1 MQGSGFNAALNSLF
15 DMVRSLLYL
24 IRNKY
29 NEKVKGNLVKYEPV
43 IGLEVHAQL
52 LTRSKIFCGCSTTF
66 GEEPNTQ
73 TCPVCTGQPGSLP
86 VINRKAVEF
95 AIKLGLATSCRIAP
109 YSLFARKNYFY
120 PDLPKGYQISMYEFP
135 LAEDGFIEI
144 MLHGQKKRIQ
154 IIRIHLEEDAGKLKH
169 GEAPETAS
177 FSYVDF
183 NRTGVPLVEIVSGPD
198 IRSPE
203 EAGDYLRKLRAI
215 LQYLEICTGDMEKGT
230 FRCDANVSVRPKSQ
244 EEFGTRTELKNM
256 NSFRHV
262 ERALEYEIKRQ
273 ITMLGEGEDVVQETR
288 FWDVDQ
294 GITITMRGKE
304 EAHDYR
310 YFPDPDLVPLR
321 IDGKWVE
328 EIRKGLPEL
337 PDEKKE
343 RFVRQ
348 YQIPEYDAEIL
359 TSTKPLSAYYE
370 ETVSLFHE
378 PKTVSNWMMGDLL
391 RELKRDE
398 REIDQCPVT
407 PKHLADMLS
416 MTKIQ
421 AISGKIAKDVFEEMY
436 RTGAYPQD
444 IVKEKGWMQIL
455 DEGEIQKAIEKA
467 MEANPKQVE
476 DYRKGKEKLFG
487 FFVGEVMKQTQGKA
501 NPKLVNELL
510 KKKLK

>member
-1 MQGSGFNAALNSLF
+1 MQSSQL
-15 DMVRSLLYL
+15 R
-24 IRNKY
+24 
-29 NEKVKGNLVKYEPV
+29 EGNFVEYEPV

-52 LTRSKIFCGCSTTF
+52 ETQSKIFCGCSTAF

-86 VINRKAVEF
+86 VVNRKAVEF
-95 AIKLGLATSCRIAP
+95 AIRLGLATSCRIAP

-120 PDLPKGYQISMYEFP
+120 PDLPKGYQISMYEYP
-135 LAEDGFIEI
+135 LAVDGFIEI
-144 MLHGQKKRIQ
+144 IVDGKKKRIQ
-154 IIRIHLEEDAGKLKH
+154 LIRIHMEEDAGKLKH
-169 GEAPETAS
+169 GETPETES

-203 EAGDYLRKLRAI
+203 EAGDYLRKLRSI

-230 FRCDANVSVRPKSQ
+230 FRCDANVSVRPKGQS
-244 EEFGTRTELKNM
+244 EFGTRTELKNM

-262 ERALEYEIKRQ
+262 EKALEYEIKRQ
-273 ITMLGEGEDVVQETR
+273 IALLEDGGEVVQETR
-288 FWDVDQ
+288 LWNVDK
-294 GITITMRGKE
+294 GITISMRGKE

-310 YFPDPDLVPLR
+310 YFPDPDLVPLK
-321 IDGKWVE
+321 IDEKWVE
-328 EIRKGLPEL
+328 EIRKSLPEL

-343 RFVRQ
+343 RFIRQ

-359 TSTKPLSAYYE
+359 TSTKPLSGYYE
-370 ETVSLFHE
+370 ETATLFNE
-378 PKTVSNWMMGDLL
+378 PKTVSNWIMGDLL

-407 PKHLADMLS
+407 PKHLAEMLS
-416 MTKIQ
+416 MIKEGT
-421 AISGKIAKDVFEEMY
+421 ISGKIAKDVFEEMY
-436 RTGAYPQD
+436 RTGEHPEKIVQD
-444 IVKEKGWMQIL
+444 KGWVQIK
-455 DEGEIQKAIEKA
+455 DENEILKAIEKA
-467 MEANPKQVE
+467 VEANPKQVE
-476 DYRKGKEKLFG
+476 DYRKGKEKIFG
-487 FFVGEVMKQTQGKA
+487 FFVGEVMKQTKGKA

>member
-1 MQGSGFNAALNSLF
+1 M
-15 DMVRSLLYL
+15 
-24 IRNKY
+24 
-29 NEKVKGNLVKYEPV
+29 EYESV

-52 LTRSKIFCGCSTTF
+52 ETRSKIFCGCSTTF
-66 GEEPNTQ
+66 GEQPNTQ

-86 VINRKAVEF
+86 VVNRKAVEF
-95 AIKLGLATSCRIAP
+95 AVKLGLATSCRIAP

-120 PDLPKGYQISMYEFP
+120 PDLPKGYQISMYEYP
-135 LAEDGFIEI
+135 LAEEGFIEI
-144 MLHGQKKRIQ
+144 VVNGQKKRIQ
-154 IIRIHLEEDAGKLKH
+154 IIRIHMEEDAGKLKH
-169 GEAPETAS
+169 GETTETES

-203 EAGDYLRKLRAI
+203 EAGDYLRKLRGI

-230 FRCDANVSVRPKSQ
+230 FRCDANVSIRPKGQ
-244 EEFGTRTELKNM
+244 KEFGTRTELKNM

-262 ERALEYEIKRQ
+262 EKALEYEIKRQ
-273 ITMLGEGEDVVQETR
+273 IAVTEDGGDVVQETR
-288 FWDVDQ
+288 LWDVDQ
-294 GITITMRGKE
+294 GITISMRGKE

-321 IDGKWVE
+321 IDEEWIE
-328 EIRKGLPEL
+328 EIRKSLPEL

-348 YQIPEYDAEIL
+348 YEIPEYDAEIL
-359 TSTKPLSAYYE
+359 TSTKAMATYYE
-370 ETVSLFHE
+370 ESVRFFPE

-407 PKHLADMLS
+407 PQHLVEMLE
-416 MTKIQ
+416 MIKEGT
-421 AISGKIAKDVFEEMY
+421 ISGKIAKDLLGEMY
-436 RTGAYPQD
+436 RTGERPGQ
-444 IVKEKGWMQIL
+444 IVRDKGWVQIV
-455 DEGEIQKAIEKA
+455 DEGEIEKVIEKA
-467 MEANPKQVE
+467 MEGNPKQVE

-487 FFVGEVMKQTQGKA
+487 FFVGEVMKQTKGKA

-510 KKKLK
+510 RKKLKG